1 MRDKFIITITDV
13 HGTRQYTLNQI
24 IKKILVWVV
33 FLVVIGF
40 ILALL
45 LSHYLFKDIE
55 RLKTETKVLEQK
67 AQSLQKKNRELTRR
81 KEQLDQFI
89 KRLLVLQNGLIQK
102 NDALQAKIQE
112 QQEKLASL
120 NEKLQEVEKILGI
133 EEESAESNSSVR
145 ASMVR
150 MEKVHQESLVYL
162 KNIQKLTKYEKRLLH
177 RTIPIGLP
185 VRYRRISAS
194 FGYRIHPIYH
204 KKMFHFGI
212 DLSAPIGR
220 TIYAPADGVVYFR
233 GQKNG
238 YGKFMILMHPFGF
251 STAYGHLSAFLVKP
265 GEFVKQGQPIARVGN
280 TGRSTGPHL
289 HYEVRYLSYWLDPK
303 KFMFW
308 DRKND
313 FASMQRIRKV
323 DWNGLLKV
331 LRKRY
336 LSVQVVKG
344 K

>member
-24 IKKILVWVV
+24 IKKIILWVII
-33 FLVVIGF
+33 LIVIGLT
-40 ILALL
+40 LALL
-45 LSHYLFKDIE
+45 LSHYLIQDVEK
-55 RLKTETKVLEQK
+55 LKTETQVLEQK
-67 AQSLQKKNRELTRR
+67 AAKLQKKNEELNAR
-81 KEQLDQFI
+81 KEKLDRFV
-89 KRLLVLQNGLIQK
+89 KRLLLLQNTLIEK
-102 NDALQAKIQE
+102 NEKLQNHIQE
-112 QQEKLASL
+112 QQEKLTSL
-120 NEKLQEVEKILGI
+120 NEKLKEVEKILGI
-133 EEESAESNSSVR
+133 EEETQESNTTLH
-145 ASMVR
+145 AQTER
-150 MEKVHQESLVYL
+150 MEKIEQESLVYL
-162 KNIQKLTKYEKRLLH
+162 KNVQKLTKYEKRLLH

-185 VRYRRISAS
+185 VRYRRISAN

-204 KKMFHFGI
+204 KKMFHFGL

-220 TIYAPADGVVYFR
+220 TVYAPADGVVYFR
-233 GQKNG
+233 GRKNG
-238 YGKFMILMHPFGF
+238 YGKFLLIMHPFGF
-251 STAYGHLSAFLVKP
+251 STAYGHLSAFLVKS

-303 KFMFW
+303 KFIFW

-313 FASMQRIRKV
+313 FASMKNVRKV